1 MSGAVQTGYA
11 PPPSRP
17 DQPASGRRWLRWLVA
32 ATVAWAVLLVGVT
45 WWSVRHDPPTVK
57 EQRSLDQAGPVVD
70 RAVGR
75 LTAAV
80 GRDGV
85 SAIVPDRIERG
96 CRVTPLEDGAEL
108 ARGVEV
114 VIAGDDVRDLLQ
126 RVADRLPP
134 SWRAGVAAS
143 ADGPVLRAD
152 AGEFVAVEGRASGP
166 GRVLLTAATGCRPV
180 GAGYRPPTAAAE
192 GESAEATRA
201 VRRWGGAAGPV
212 QVLAAPC
219 PGGGTARTARAE
231 TAGGPTGSPLA
242 AAFRDAAD
250 GAQVVRDSDD
260 RYALRGGVSI
270 LAERAG
276 DRVRVAV
283 TTPCPG

>member
-1 MSGAVQTGYA
+1 MSGAVQAGYA
-11 PPPSRP
+11 PPTRP
-17 DQPASGRRWLRWLVA
+17 DQPDRGRRRLRWLVA
-32 ATVAWAVLLVGVT
+32 ATVAWTVLLAGLT

-70 RAVGR
+70 RALGR

-85 SAIVPDRIERG
+85 PALLPDRIERG
-96 CRVTPLEDGAEL
+96 CRVTPLDDGAEL
-108 ARGVEV
+108 KRGVEV
-114 VIAGDDVRDLLQ
+114 VLAGDDARELLQ
-126 RVADRLPP
+126 RIADRLPP
-134 SWRAGVAAS
+134 DWRAGVS
-143 ADGPVLRAD
+143 TFDGEPRLRAD
-152 AGEFVAVEGRASGP
+152 AGEFVAVEGRSGGP
-166 GRVLLTAATGCRPV
+166 GRVLLTAATGCRHV
-180 GAGYRPPTAAAE
+180 GAGYRPPAADAAAE
-192 GESAEATRA
+192 TAEADRA

-231 TAGGPTGSPLA
+231 TAGGPAGSPLA

-250 GAQVVRDSDD
+250 GSPVLRDSAEE
-260 RYALRGGVSI
+260 YALRGSFAV
-270 LAERAG
+270 LAERVD

-283 TTPCPG
+283 TTTCRS